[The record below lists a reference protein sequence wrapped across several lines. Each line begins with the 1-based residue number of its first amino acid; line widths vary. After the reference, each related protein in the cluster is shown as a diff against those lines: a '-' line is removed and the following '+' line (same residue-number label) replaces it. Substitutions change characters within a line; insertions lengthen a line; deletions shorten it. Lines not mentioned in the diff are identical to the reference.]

1 MSCLMAVYITGF
13 PIGEITNAKYPGRD
27 FFLKLFLEMCCKMCY
42 MNIFQNNLIVN
53 IREEYLTV
61 NE

>member
-27 FFLKLFLEMCCKMCY
+27 FFFKTFFGNVL
-42 MNIFQNNLIVN
+42 QNVLY
-53 IREEYLTV
+53 EHFSE
-61 NE
+61 